1 MLTRI
6 ITAVVAVALF
16 IPVLVFSNTLVF
28 PLMMALLAVVG
39 VAEMLKCVG
48 NKKNAVSAVA
58 VVIAAAA
65 PVCAR
70 LVSDAS
76 LFVMA
81 FAAVAFCFMLYV
93 FALAVF
99 SHGKYDVTSACADF
113 ALAMYVVVTF
123 TSIVLLRDTVYGASL
138 YLLAFLGPWVS
149 DTAAYFCGFAFG
161 KHKLI
166 PDVSPKKTVEGA
178 VGGAVFTAIAFALY
192 GALVLKPE
200 ASLAPYIALAV
211 IGFAV
216 SVISQIGDLIASLV
230 KRKYG
235 IKDYGKLFPGHGGVM
250 DRFDSVL
257 ATAPILLIASVLA
270 AHFNLFG

>member
-16 IPVLVFSNTLVF
+16 IPVLIFSHTLIF
-28 PLMMALLAVVG
+28 PVMMALLALVG
-39 VAEMLKCVG
+39 ASEMLKCVG
-48 NKKNAVSAVA
+48 NKKKAVSVVA
-58 VVIAAAA
+58 VIIAALA
-65 PVCAR
+65 PICAR
-70 LVSDAS
+70 IVSDAS
-76 LFVMA
+76 LFVMT
-81 FAAVAFCFMLYV
+81 FAAVAFCFMLFV

-99 SHGKYDVTSACADF
+99 SHGKYDITSACADF
-113 ALAMYVVVTF
+113 SLVMYVVVTF
-123 TSIVLLRDTVYGASL
+123 TSVVLLRDTAYGASL
-138 YLLAFLGPWVS
+138 YILAFLGPWVS
-149 DTAAYFCGFAFG
+149 DSAAYFCGFAFG

-178 VGGAVFTAIAFALY
+178 VGGAVFTAVAFVIY
-192 GALVLKPE
+192 GLIVLK
-200 ASLAPYIALAV
+200 ADSAVAYIALAV

-230 KRKYG
+230 KRKFG

-257 ATAPILLIASVLA
+257 ATSPIMLIASVLA
-270 AHFNLFG
+270 AHFDLFA

>member
-16 IPVLVFSNTLVF
+16 IPILVFSHTLAF
-28 PLMMALLAVVG
+28 PIAMAALAL
-39 VAEMLKCVG
+39 VAVCEVLKCVG
-48 NKKNAVSAVA
+48 NKKPAVFVLSVVLGTASPILARICSDMYTFVA
-58 VVIAAAA
+58 AG
-65 PVCAR
+65 
-70 LVSDAS
+70 
-76 LFVMA
+76 
-81 FAAVAFCFMLYV
+81 AAVAFCYMLIL
-93 FALAVF
+93 FAVAVF
-99 SHGKYDVTSACADF
+99 SHGKYDIGSSCTDF
-113 ALAMYVVVTF
+113 ALVLYVVTTF

-149 DTAAYFCGFAFG
+149 DSAAYFCGFAFG

-178 VGGAVFTAIAFALY
+178 VGGAVFTAIAFVVY
-192 GALVLKPE
+192 GVFVLKPE
-200 ASLAPYIALAV
+200 AFVGYIVLAV
-211 IGFAV
+211 MGFGV
-216 SVISQIGDLIASLV
+216 SVISQVGDLIASLV

-257 ATAPILLIASVLA
+257 ATAPVLLIASVLA
-270 AHFNLFG
+270 AHFNLFA